1 MVLYNRTRVSRVP
14 NRIVIGME
22 TISASELKS
31 GWSRLRI
38 DDKRIIWRHE
48 QSDYSILL
56 FISKWT
62 IFTFLL
68 RNMVWYMLTFIWDWI
83 KYGLKF
89 DYFKLLR
96 VWFYMQSAVDALKH
110 RTLCKNLMCQ
120 YFQATIGISK
130 DILIWNMLKS
140 KKCLITIFNKQSK
153 WVDGSIQP
161 VVIDSG

>member
-68 RNMVWYMLTFIWDWI
+68 RNMIWYNIYLRMNLSWFKVWLLHTSDW
-83 KYGLKF
+83 
-89 DYFKLLR
+89 
-96 VWFYMQSAVDALKH
+96 
-110 RTLCKNLMCQ
+110 
-120 YFQATIGISK
+120 
-130 DILIWNMLKS
+130 LIWAGPQMPTTRNIERQMVSVGDPISQKNATS
-140 KKCLITIFNKQSK
+140 GFTWKKISNKTK
-153 WVDGSIQP
+153 
-161 VVIDSG
+161 

>member
-68 RNMVWYMLTFIWDWI
+68 RNMVWYMLKFIKETELSMVLSLI
-83 KYGLKF
+83 VTHICLPGFTCKVLLERCLNIRLNAGILCVNS
-89 DYFKLLR
+89 FKLWIEFR
-96 VWFYMQSAVDALKH
+96 KVS
-110 RTLCKNLMCQ
+110 
-120 YFQATIGISK
+120 
-130 DILIWNMLKS
+130 
-140 KKCLITIFNKQSK
+140 
-153 WVDGSIQP
+153 
-161 VVIDSG
+161 

>member
-110 RTLCKNLMCQ
+110 RTLCKNLMCRVGPKKWPTRILNDLVT
-120 YFQATIGISK
+120 YWPKMTK
-130 DILIWNMLKS
+130 NDLIWLKM
-140 KKCLITIFNKQSK
+140 T
-153 WVDGSIQP
+153 
-161 VVIDSG
+161 